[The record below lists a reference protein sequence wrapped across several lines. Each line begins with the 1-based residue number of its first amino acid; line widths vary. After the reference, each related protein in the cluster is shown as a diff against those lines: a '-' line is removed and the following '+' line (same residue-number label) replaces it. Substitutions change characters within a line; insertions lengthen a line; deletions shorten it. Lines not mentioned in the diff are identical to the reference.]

1 MRKMKESVA
10 QAAAQSAGS
19 TFVVVMSSDDENE
32 VYADLGPL
40 LETVQPSASPPPSSQ
55 SVIYPMEFGANV
67 PIVNSA
73 PLPEAVSRRASAR
86 QAAKGSKI
94 VLSDVVSTPSRPRKR
109 LSRHSKHV
117 DNPNPRVE
125 FDYPRAGMKPVSL
138 DHSSAACFDDMV
150 SVFCK
155 TMWHDPNIQAI
166 EDALKVAF
174 KQRQSRYGKIIIP
187 DNLLKDLLETAK
199 ALPKKWDDRKDESFE
214 HRINSAGWH
223 LVKNLMVEHEM
234 LIIALMS
241 ISSFNW
247 STIKNRHGWHDFK
260 EENQNRCARQPIYLF
275 CLTLFQGNGVLQAL
289 DC

>member
-1 MRKMKESVA
+1 M
-10 QAAAQSAGS
+10 
-19 TFVVVMSSDDENE
+19 MSSEDEND
-32 VYADLGPL
+32 VYGNLEPL
-40 LETVQPSASPPPSSQ
+40 LETVQHSTSPQPSSPFIAYATDNQ
-55 SVIYPMEFGANV
+55 AAV

-73 PLPEAVSRRASAR
+73 ETLPEVVSRRVSAR
-86 QAAKGSKI
+86 QAAKGSKV
-94 VLSDVVSTPSRPRKR
+94 VLPDAVSTPSRPKKR
-109 LSRHSKHV
+109 PFPKSKH
-117 DNPNPRVE
+117 PNPRVE

-150 SVFCK
+150 NVFCK
-155 TMWHDPNIQAI
+155 TMWHDPDIEAI
-166 EDALKVAF
+166 KDALKVAF

-214 HRINSAGWH
+214 DCINSAGWH

-247 STIKNRHGWHDFK
+247 STIKNRHGWRGFK